1 MHKYLASA
9 FQLASAAG
17 LALALSACS
26 TGPRLSAAGAS
37 QASDQLAV
45 YRVEAHKVSDGV
57 LVSGMVRR
65 QAGQFGVL
73 TGAIRVT
80 GTDAATQKIVSSD
93 VHWSPMAQRAPQIA
107 SFSTLLRTDHPEQ
120 LSGIS
125 ARYVAS
131 VN

>member
-1 MHKYLASA
+1 MHNYLTSAFKLASVT
-9 FQLASAAG
+9 G
-17 LALALSACS
+17 LAIALAACS

-37 QASDQLAV
+37 QANDQLAV
-45 YRVEAHKVSDGV
+45 YRVEAHKVSEGV
-57 LVSGMVRR
+57 MVSGMVRR
-65 QAGQFGVL
+65 PAGQFGVL
-73 TGAIRVT
+73 TGAIRVS

-93 VHWSPMAQRAPQIA
+93 VRWSPMAQRAPQVA

-125 ARYVAS
+125 AHYVAS

>member
-9 FQLASAAG
+9 FQLTSAAG
-17 LALALSACS
+17 LAFALSACS
-26 TGPRLSAAGAS
+26 ASPRLSAAGAS
-37 QASDQLAV
+37 QANDQLAV

-57 LVSGMVRR
+57 MVSGMVRR
-65 QAGQFGVL
+65 PAGQFGAL

-80 GTDAATQKIVSSD
+80 GTDAATQKVVSSD
-93 VHWSPMAQRAPQIA
+93 VRWSPMAQRAPQTA
-107 SFSTLLRTDHPEQ
+107 SFSTVLRTDHPEQ

-125 ARYVAS
+125 ARYVTS